1 MRQFTVYET
10 NTGNVLKVLTQSKE
24 PVLKEGQSFIEGNY
38 PDDQFDI
45 VDGEPAAN
53 LKDIVTPAPPTLV
66 SLSKDEEAHHHT
78 PEEDVRFQRNVLLQ
92 ESDWTQLPDANVD
105 RQAWATYRQALRS
118 VPQQE
123 SFPDNVIWPTPP
135 TE

>member
-10 NTGNVLKVLTQSKE
+10 DTGNILKVLTQSKD

-45 VDGEPAAN
+45 VNGQPVEN
-53 LKDIVTPAPPTLV
+53 VKDTARVPPT
-66 SLSKDEEAHHHT
+66 EEKELQDQQT
-78 PEEDVRFQRNVLLQ
+78 PEGAVRLQRDLLLQ
-92 ESDWTQLPDANVD
+92 KSDWTQLPDSNVD
-105 RQAWATYRQALRS
+105 KQAWAAYRQALRD

-123 SFPDNVIWPTPP
+123 GFHESVVWPTPP
-135 TE
+135 E